1 MIPMKITA
9 TDLREIP
16 PEKLKEVLDQL
27 GPKKTE
33 ELQHTWEFWA
43 RPEQLEP
50 NGDWNIWI
58 ALAGRGW
65 GKTRAGVE
73 WVRHQVKSGKKRIAA
88 VAPTNS
94 DIRRVMVE
102 GESGFLNV
110 CWKSDKT
117 YRGGKLGYPNWSPT
131 NRTLT
136 WENGAKVEF
145 YSAEDPE
152 RLRGPQFHAAW
163 ADEVAAWRNQ
173 QDVWDMLQFTLRL
186 GRKPRVMV
194 TTTPKPTK
202 LMRALIA
209 SPQSH
214 ITRGS
219 TFDNIDN
226 LAKPF
231 LETIKKEYEGT
242 RLGNQ
247 ELYAEMLEE
256 ADGALWT
263 TEVLDKCTIE
273 QKDIPELNRI
283 VVSIDPAVTS
293 KTESDMTGLIVA
305 GIDVNGIGY
314 VLEDATDRYSPA
326 EWAAKAISLYKAHS
340 ADRIVAER
348 NQGGDMVRRTLEA
361 EDEAVPIRLVH
372 ASRGKMARAEPIS
385 ALYERGKVKHAKGL
399 DELETQ
405 MRTWEP
411 LGSMGSPDRLD
422 ACVWALTDLM
432 LNGVTNPTL
441 RLSYS
446 NAKGLSQIHLG

>member
-110 CWKSDKT
+110 CWKGDKT